1 MLQRL
6 VLSAILVLAAAAPA
20 AAQTFR
26 NDDPVIRRMWEEGM
40 VNSQVGALAQV
51 LTDSIGPRLAGTPG
65 YDAATDWVVGKYE
78 EWGVPANKEQYGT
91 WRGWRMGSVHVDMT
105 SPRTQTLNAHLMAWS
120 AGTRRPVEGEVVLL
134 PEATTNEEFKSWART
149 AKGKFVMVT
158 PPEMMCRARQELEA
172 NATPE
177 TVAWVDS
184 MRAQN
189 REAWGRRIALFRGSG
204 QRPANLVAAL
214 DSAGVAGILSSNW
227 SGGWGAT
234 RVFSMPTR
242 RAVAVDLSCEDY
254 GLLARLAMN
263 DQGPRVRI
271 AAEAEELGT
280 VPQFNVIA
288 RIEGSEKPDEY
299 VLLGAHLDS
308 WHGATGTTDNG
319 TGTVMMMEAMRILK
333 AAYPNPKRTIIIGH
347 WGAEEQGLVG
357 SNAFAEDNPEVIEG
371 MQASFNQD
379 NGTWRVEIV
388 QPYGFMQGVG
398 NLARWLSVVPLEITK
413 HLELAM
419 PGEMENTGSDHSSFL
434 CRGAP
439 GFRLQSPYDEYR
451 QYTWHTTLDTY
462 DKIVLPDLKN
472 NATLAAMLA
481 YAASED
487 PERVSREAA
496 TREGQRPNCP
506 PVVREFRMR

>member
-1 MLQRL
+1 MRL
-6 VLSAILVLAAAAPA
+6 RIALFCLLLLGVGNSL

-26 NDDPVIRRMWEEGM
+26 NDDPVIRRMWDEGM
-40 VNSQVGALAQV
+40 NNSQAGALAQV
-51 LTDSIGPRLAGTPG
+51 LMDSIGPRLAGSPG
-65 YDAATDWVVGKYE
+65 FDAATDWVVRTYG
-78 EWGVPANKEQYGT
+78 EWGVTARKERYGT
-91 WRGWRMGSVHVDMT
+91 WRGWRHGAVHVDLT
-105 SPRTQTLNAHLMAWS
+105 APRVQTLNAHLLAWS
-120 AGTRRPVEGEVVLL
+120 AGTRRPVEGSVVVL
-134 PEATTNEEFKSWART
+134 PEAATRADFDRWVGS
-149 AKGKFVMVT
+149 AKGKFVLIS

-184 MRAQN
+184 MRAGV
-189 REAWGRRIALFRGSG
+189 RADWGRRLALFRG
-204 QRPANLVAAL
+204 QDAPNLAALL
-214 DSAGVAGILSSNW
+214 DSAGVAGIISSNW

-234 RVFSMPTR
+234 RVFSAPTR
-242 RAVAVDLSCEDY
+242 SAVAVDLSCEDY
-254 GLLARLAMN
+254 GLLARLAAN
-263 DQGPRVRI
+263 EQGPRIRI
-271 AAEAEELGT
+271 AAESRELGT

-288 RIEGSEKPDEY
+288 EIRGSEKPEEY

-308 WHGATGTTDNG
+308 WHGATGAMDNG

-333 AAYPNPKRTIIIGH
+333 AAYPSPKRTIIIGH

-357 SNAFAEDNPEVIEG
+357 SNAFAEDHPEIIEG

-379 NGTWRVEIV
+379 NGTWRIDVV
-388 QPYGFMQGVG
+388 QPYGFMQGAG
-398 NLARWLSVVPLEITK
+398 NLARWLSAVPLEITT
-413 HLELAM
+413 HLKLAL
-419 PGEMENTGSDHSSFL
+419 PGEMENTGSDHLSFL

-462 DKIVLPDLKN
+462 DKVVLPDLKN

-496 TREGQRPNCP
+496 TRDGQRPNCP
-506 PVVREFRMR
+506 PVVREWRVR

>member
-1 MLQRL
+1 MRTTLAL
-6 VLSAILVLAAAAPA
+6 SVLLLLAGAESA

-26 NDDPVIRRMWEEGM
+26 DDDPVIRRMWEEGM
-40 VNSQVGALAQV
+40 NNSQAGALAQV
-51 LTDSIGPRLAGTPG
+51 LMDSIGPRLAGSPG
-65 YDAATDWVVGKYE
+65 YDAATDWVVSKYE
-78 EWGVPANKEQYGT
+78 EWGVPVRKERYGT
-91 WRGWRMGSVHVDMT
+91 WRGWQMGSVHVDLT
-105 SPRTQTLNAHLMAWS
+105 APRTQTLNAHLLAWS
-120 AGTRRPVEGEVVLL
+120 AGTDRPVEGEVVLL
-134 PEATTNEEFKSWART
+134 PEAATREEFDRWART
-149 AKGKFVMVT
+149 ARGKFVLVT

-184 MRAQN
+184 MRAQS
-189 REAWGRRIALFRGSG
+189 REAWGRRVALFRGQG
-204 QRPANLVAAL
+204 APNLLATL
-214 DSAGVAGILSSNW
+214 DSARVAGVFSSNW

-234 RVFSMPTR
+234 RVFAGSTR
-242 RAVAVDLSCEDY
+242 NAVAVDLSCEDY
-254 GLLARLAMN
+254 GLLARLAAN
-263 DQGPRVRI
+263 DQGPRVRV
-271 AAEAEELGT
+271 AAQSRELGT

-288 RIEGSEKPDEY
+288 EIRGSEKPEEY

-308 WHGATGTTDNG
+308 WHGATGAMDNG
-319 TGTVMMMEAMRILK
+319 TGTVMMLEAMRILK
-333 AAYPNPKRTIIIGH
+333 AAYPNPKRTILVGH

-357 SNAFAEDNPEVIEG
+357 SNAFAEDHPEIMEG

-379 NGTWRVEIV
+379 NGTWRIDVV
-388 QPYGFMQGVG
+388 QAYGFMQGVG
-398 NLARWLSVVPLEITK
+398 NIARWLSAVPLEITT
-413 HLELAM
+413 HLELPT
-419 PGEMENTGSDHSSFL
+419 PGEMENTGSDHYAFL

-462 DKIVLPDLKN
+462 DKVVLPDLKN

-481 YAASED
+481 YKASED
-487 PERVSREAA
+487 PERVSRDVS